1 MCSTEDRRIVVS
13 RFFFHT
19 ADGSR
24 DRDHEGMDCRD
35 ARSARV
41 EAIRYAGA
49 LLSDQP
55 DILWDGRDFRVEVTD
70 KDQRLVCTVIALAVD
85 APRPEE

>member
-1 MCSTEDRRIVVS
+1 MS

-24 DRDHEGMDCRD
+24 DRDTEGMNCRD
-35 ARSARV
+35 PHAARV

-49 LLSDQP
+49 LLSDDP
-55 DILWDGRDFRVEVTD
+55 GVLWDGRDFRVEVTD
-70 KDQRLVCTVIALAVD
+70 EDQRLVCTVIALAVD
-85 APRPEE
+85 APRPEG